1 MSNASKG
8 KFEIFKATDGQFY
21 FRLKAPNGEIIGWS
35 EGYTQKHNAKSG
47 IESVRVHSQTSSNFT
62 VWQSSNDGQYYFN
75 LKSPHNGEV
84 ILRSEGYTTRDNA
97 LKGAGAVTLY
107 APTATLVDLTI

>member
-1 MSNASKG
+1 MSNTSKG
-8 KFEIFKATDGQFY
+8 KFEIFKATDSQYY
-21 FRLKAPNGEIIGWS
+21 FRLKAPNSEIIGWS

-47 IESVRVHSQTSSNFT
+47 VESVRVHSQTSSNFT

-75 LKSPHNGEV
+75 LKSPYNGEI

-97 LKGAGAVTLY
+97 LEGAGAVTLY